1 MKTLENICDDAP
13 LPLLDPVC
21 AELGQLGQVD
31 AEVLRL
37 LLVLRPHLLQVQEH
51 VIAAPDKSKSLCN
64 LFIKT
69 KENYSVIFSE
79 I

>member
-13 LPLLDPVC
+13 LPLLDPVG

-51 VIAAPDKSKSLCN
+51 VIAAPDKSQSYCSLLKLLKLN
-64 LFIKT
+64 
-69 KENYSVIFSE
+69 E
-79 I
+79 ITL